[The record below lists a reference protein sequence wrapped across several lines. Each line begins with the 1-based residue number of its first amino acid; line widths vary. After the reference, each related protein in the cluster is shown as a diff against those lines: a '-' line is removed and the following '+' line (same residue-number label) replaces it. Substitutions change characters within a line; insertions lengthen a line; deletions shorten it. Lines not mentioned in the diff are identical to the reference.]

1 LIKVKIFY
9 LFLIRKFEDFM
20 KTVILFLIL
29 LTVSIFISC
38 EEDTPSNNARQVY
51 KYTGYDSS
59 WNKIIEGYLWIDSID
74 SIEVKGRWRFELVSN
89 CENIGPQIGYGNFE
103 GIANQLG
110 TLSLNLNPGMI
121 DNNVL
126 LQCSMRLPYRID
138 GQWSYIGFP
147 GVINWGRFDGAQ
159 IR

>member
-1 LIKVKIFY
+1 MSIMLKN
-9 LFLIRKFEDFM
+9 L
-20 KTVILFLIL
+20 ILFLSTFSL
-29 LTVSIFISC
+29 LFFYSC
-38 EEDTPSNNARQVY
+38 EDDSSPNSFPKSY

-74 SIEVKGRWRFELVSN
+74 SIKVKGGWRFELVSN
-89 CENIGPQIGYGNFE
+89 CDNIGPQVGRGSFE
-103 GIANQLG
+103 GTTNMLG

-126 LQCSMRLPYRID
+126 LDCSMRLPYRID
-138 GQWSYIGFP
+138 GQWSFIGFP
-147 GVINWGRFDGAQ
+147 GVINWGRFEGKQ

>member
-1 LIKVKIFY
+1 MKAIILIIVITAVSF
-9 LFLIRKFEDFM
+9 LF
-20 KTVILFLIL
+20 
-29 LTVSIFISC
+29 SC
-38 EEDTPSNNARQVY
+38 EDSDPNSFPKSY
-51 KYTGYDSS
+51 KYAGYDSS

-74 SIEVKGRWRFELVSN
+74 SIDVKGRWRFYLVSN
-89 CENIGPQIGYGNFE
+89 CENIGPQIGHGNFE
-103 GIANQLG
+103 GTANPLG

-138 GQWSYIGFP
+138 GQWSYVGYP
-147 GVINWGRFDGAQ
+147 GVINWGRFEGEQ